1 MPKFRFTMF
10 LGICYQFFSALVH
23 LNSYVQVRELLKD
36 RSTLMSEPGGVSV
49 LDGTQE
55 GAYQWVCIY

>member
-1 MPKFRFTMF
+1 MF